1 MNTMQAMFESLLKV
15 ELSFPRFALRI
26 VVDRLRDRG
35 ITLTRSQR
43 AALQDRLKN
52 LRRDDLSLALKITD
66 AQLAG
71 SKLTA
76 DERSARRISL
86 DLDADRIVASVE
98 KAIPSII
105 LGCVANASDLIWKKL
120 RREAPAMLKDRRRE
134 SGGFETRLARRW
146 GRALDLLATI
156 REIAV
161 EAGDDFNTEFRPE
174 AATAKDFV
182 FEVLTRLHAR
192 ACQVASEVIILLRSG
207 HADGA
212 HARWRTL
219 HEIAVVGFFV
229 QSHGSDVAE
238 RYILHN
244 AIESYRAALGYQ
256 EHCAAIGYEPLTE
269 EEFARIKA
277 HRDALKARF
286 GDSYGEEYGWAAAA
300 LASKSPRFSDIER
313 NAGLAHLRPYYKLA
327 SHNVHANPRG
337 AFFKLGLLPDQQML
351 LAGPSDL
358 GLADPGHGTAIS
370 LSQITLTLLTMKPN
384 IDRLVI
390 CQILSRLEHEV
401 GEAFIAAHQSLE
413 GPNQ

>member
-1 MNTMQAMFESLLKV
+1 VRDLYCVDEPATAPGEPPRDVAEDAGGEATHLEDGAVSGERLEPDRMDGAGRTHDAKGLAPLLGSDSRADDEGVALSGHAAPLIPRTALLMNTMQAMFESLLKL
-15 ELSFPRFALRI
+15 ELSFPRFALRL

-52 LRRDDLSLALKITD
+52 LRHDDLSLALKITD

-134 SGGFETRLARRW
+134 RRGFETRLARRW
-146 GRALDLLATI
+146 GRALDLLATL

-174 AATAKDFV
+174 PATAKDFV

-229 QSHGSDVAE
+229 RSHGNDVAE

-256 EHCAAIGYEPLTE
+256 EHCTTIG
-269 EEFARIKA
+269 
-277 HRDALKARF
+277 
-286 GDSYGEEYGWAAAA
+286 
-300 LASKSPRFSDIER
+300 
-313 NAGLAHLRPYYKLA
+313 
-327 SHNVHANPRG
+327 
-337 AFFKLGLLPDQQML
+337 
-351 LAGPSDL
+351 
-358 GLADPGHGTAIS
+358 
-370 LSQITLTLLTMKPN
+370 
-384 IDRLVI
+384 
-390 CQILSRLEHEV
+390 
-401 GEAFIAAHQSLE
+401 
-413 GPNQ
+413 